1 MVYDVSRAVT
11 VPVIGMGGIMT
22 GEDAAAFML
31 CGATAVMT
39 GTANLL
45 DPAAPLRIIDEL
57 RRYAETAN
65 IENITAL
72 TGALE
77 V

>member
-45 DPAAPLRIIDEL
+45 DPAAPLRIIEEL
-57 RRYAETAN
+57 QRYAETSK